1 MLILSINSVTNQ
13 MHLAKNIYSAD
24 GNTLL
29 AAGTRLSD
37 NFIEKLKQF
46 GVSTVY
52 ISDKYIGKIEV
63 DELVKTQTKNE
74 ATRITKEVM
83 NNIRQDKTLDG
94 EDIHQVIVRIID
106 ELFENHDILYNL
118 VEIRAMNDYHYAHN
132 VAVCI
137 LSLMTGITLC
147 YNYQQLK
154 QLGTGALLHDV
165 GKSKISLKILN
176 KKGNLTQ
183 KEYEEIKKHP
193 SLGYDILMQSK
204 NINEEE
210 AFIAWQHHELFDGSG
225 YPLGLRGMEICEP
238 ARIVAL
244 ADVYDAMST
253 DRIYRKRYLPQEV
266 VEYIRD
272 QGPNQFDPKL
282 SKVFLENI
290 APFPIGSMVLLNNG
304 QKGIVI
310 HVNREFPARPLI
322 KMMWDQNGN
331 LIKEPEEKDLKK
343 DLTLFVVKTL
353 KDDEMG
359 VH

>member
-83 NNIRQDKTLDG
+83 NNICQDKTLDG

-137 LSLMTGITLC
+137 LSLMTGITL
-147 YNYQQLK
+147 YYSYPQLK

-165 GKSKISLKILN
+165 GKSKIPLKILN

-193 SLGYDILMQSK
+193 SLGYDILMKSK
-204 NINEEE
+204 NISEEE
-210 AFIAWQHHELFDGSG
+210 AFIAWQHHERFDGSG

-322 KMMWDQNGN
+322 KMMWGQNGN

-359 VH
+359 VP